1 VRHAELHRPVG
12 EGPLGAL
19 LATVVQHIAH
29 YPIRVRGTFCGSL
42 AHADPAAEWCV
53 VSVTLD
59 AELVALS
66 INGER
71 LIPAAAFFHGPME
84 TALAPDE
91 LLSEARLPVLPDG
104 TRFGFAEFSRR
115 AGDYAQAMALS
126 VLHVEG
132 QVIAAARIGLGGVE
146 AVPRRVAAAEAV
158 VEGELPGPELFLTAA
173 KAAAADIEPLQDP
186 QTDAQYRRELT
197 HAMVYRALTRAC
209 PPSGAQG

>member
-1 VRHAELHRPVG
+1 M
-12 EGPLGAL
+12 
-19 LATVVQHIAH
+19 
-29 YPIRVRGTFCGSL
+29 
-42 AHADPAAEWCV
+42 
-53 VSVTLD
+53 

-71 LIPAAAFFHGPME
+71 LIPAASFFRGPME

-91 LLSEARLPVLPDG
+91 LLGEARLPLLPDG
-104 TRFGFAEFSRR
+104 THFGFAEFSRR

-126 VLHVEG
+126 VLHLDG
-132 QVIAAARIGLGGVE
+132 AVIAGARIGLGGVE

-158 VEGELPGPELFLTAA
+158 LEGEAPGSEVFEL
-173 KAAAADIEPLQDP
+173 AAAAAAAAVDPLQDP

-197 HAMVYRALTRAC
+197 HAMVYRALMRAF